1 MWARALGQV
10 FTGNVLEQYS
20 LHVDAFNGYYEGLK
34 VAFLQTCGFSTHDNL
49 NFYMMIY
56 SHNSSTSSSCW
67 AKEASYRMFSLV
79 KICPNNIADS
89 ILAMV
94 TDALASFYVIAPLSM
109 DGRSSIF
116 ITKPA
121 NTWER
126 LLVFQHLSTHLLT
139 KEKVLN

>member
-1 MWARALGQV
+1 MWAGTLRQV

-20 LHVDAFNGYYEGLK
+20 LHVDAFNGNYEGLK
-34 VAFLQTCGFSTHDNL
+34 IALKQTCGFSTHDNL

-67 AKEASYRMFSLV
+67 AKEASHHMFFVL
-79 KICPNNIADS
+79 KTYPNNIADS
-89 ILAMV
+89 ILDMV

-121 NTWER
+121 NA
-126 LLVFQHLSTHLLT
+126 
-139 KEKVLN
+139 